1 MATQLPS
8 QQELYDLFIDAAQNA
23 APTLTDTNEG
33 SILDSMAGAFSIGGD
48 ELARIIS
55 EFFAKTYF
63 RTSFGPEVN
72 TVSGDDDLEALAVDH
87 FGDRFA
93 RPEATKAVG
102 VVTFSRPTAAFGN
115 VTISAGTIV
124 KTPPG
129 PNGQAQR
136 FTVTAG
142 VVLTGLSINAS
153 VEAVTAGTEGN
164 AQPNTVTVI
173 ETSLLDSS
181 VVVTNA
187 LAFSGGEAVQDDAT
201 YLETIKDLI
210 ETLRG
215 ATKTAIEAT
224 ARTVPGVATATAIE
238 NMIPVR
244 KWDIANDGPVL
255 SEDYFWIPEPILYIA
270 DVNGTA
276 SAPLIAAVVEAIR
289 AVRAL
294 GVKIDVQ
301 GGTPLELD
309 WAGQMT
315 LNPMGPNFA
324 ELSSDPARIISTME
338 DYLNDLPIGTG
349 FVRASANAAIFAIWG
364 PAGTND
370 LTTFGTSIPAGDVA
384 AGATTKIIP
393 GTVSII

>member
-1 MATQLPS
+1 MAVQLPS
-8 QQELYDLFIDAAQNA
+8 QQELYDLFIDAAQDA
-23 APTLTDTNEG
+23 APELTDTNEG
-33 SILDSMAGAFSIGGD
+33 SIIDSIAGAFSLGGD

-55 EFFAKTYF
+55 EYFAKTFF

-72 TVSGDDDLEALAVDH
+72 TVSGADDLEALAVDH

-115 VTISAGTIV
+115 VPIIVGTIV

-129 PNGQAQR
+129 ANGQAQR
-136 FTVTAG
+136 FTVTSA
-142 VVLTGLSINAS
+142 VTLVGLSINAS

-164 AQPNTVTVI
+164 VQPNTVTVI
-173 ETSLLDSS
+173 ESSLLDSS

-187 LAFSGGEAVQDDAT
+187 LAFSGGAAVQDDAT

-224 ARTVPGVATATAIE
+224 ARTVAGVVTATAIE
-238 NMIPVR
+238 NMIAVR
-244 KWDIANDGPVL
+244 KWDIGADAPVL
-255 SEDYFWIPEPILYIA
+255 AEPYFWIPEPILYIA

-289 AVRAL
+289 SVRAL

-309 WAGQMT
+309 WSAQIT
-315 LNPMGPNFA
+315 LNPLGPSFA
-324 ELSSDPARIISTME
+324 ELSSDPARIIATME

-349 FVRASANAAIFAIWG
+349 FSRAAANAAIFAIWG

-370 LTTFGTSIPAGDVA
+370 LTAFSTSIPAGDVA

-393 GTVSII
+393 GTVAII